1 MKKSFVFMLVSCF
14 IAIFATAALAKN
26 ANKTVITNEVIVAKE
41 PDTYLEV
48 RHIVLC
54 GSDEEIGK
62 ALGDIAQEW
71 LEIKNL
77 DTYAGPVYAEARREY
92 MKKNYPILLERM
104 KGVAKSYG
112 LSPTDNTYVTSG
124 LFYDISIAPPACS
137 AVFFPGSST
146 TSGHDLIGHNV
157 DFHTATLREMMG
169 MKKIEGERNL
179 YSRNFVIELYP
190 DKGYPSIVVGALDLL
205 NGFQGGMNSEG
216 LVVTLLEDDLGNP
229 STDPNLLGDD
239 VGGLNML
246 QLDRLILDTCSTVD
260 DAKKVIL
267 NNKLVQGFLPGHLQV
282 CDRFGRSFIFDISST
297 DFSYHYTENNGQP
310 QVITNHA
317 IFLYPDASKFPP
329 YSSKG
334 TYDTFYRYV
343 KLTDYIKNHKGKF
356 SPDDV
361 KKAMSLVYAHTTDIA
376 ERSVGPLP
384 HRTLWTM
391 LYDINE
397 RSIEVKFYLKDGPI
411 DPATG
416 DPSLI
421 FTDPFIFKLKQGLK
435 RDGSVQ

>member
-1 MKKSFVFMLVSCF
+1 MKKLLSLLLVSCF
-14 IAIFATAALAKN
+14 IAGAGAGSLAKN
-26 ANKTVITNEVIVAKE
+26 ANPIIVTNEVLVAKE

-48 RHIVLC
+48 RHIVLR
-54 GSDEEIGK
+54 GTNEEIGK

-71 LEIKNL
+71 LGIKKL
-77 DTYAGPVYAEARREY
+77 GPYAEPIYAEARRQY
-92 MKKNYPILLERM
+92 LKKNYPILLERM

-124 LFYDISIAPPACS
+124 LYYDISIAPPSCS
-137 AVFFPGSST
+137 AVFFPAVST
-146 TSGHDLIGHNV
+146 TNGHSLLGHNI

-169 MKKIEGERNL
+169 LKRIEGDHNL
-179 YSRNFVIELYP
+179 YSRDFILELYP

-216 LVVTLLEDDLGNP
+216 LIVALLEDDLGTP
-229 STDPNLLGDD
+229 STDINPLGDD

-246 QLDRLILDTCSTVD
+246 QLDRLILDTCATVEE
-260 DAKKVIL
+260 AKVAIL
-267 NNKLVQGFLPGHLQV
+267 NSKLVAGFLPGHLQI
-282 CDRFGRSFIFDISST
+282 CDRSGKAFIFDISPK
-297 DFSYHYTENNGQP
+297 DFSYHFTENNGQP
-310 QVITNHA
+310 QVITNHS
-317 IFLYPDASKFPP
+317 IFLYPDISKFPP
-329 YSSKG
+329 YSPKG
-334 TYDTFYRYV
+334 TYNTFYRYV
-343 KLTDYIKNHKGKF
+343 KLADYVKGHQGKF
-356 SPDDV
+356 SPADI
-361 KKAMSLVYAHTTDIA
+361 KEAMSLVYAHTTDIA

-416 DPSLI
+416 DPSLV
-421 FTDPFIFKLKQGLK
+421 FTEPFRFKLKKTGN
-435 RDGSVQ
+435 